1 MSDALKNALTQS
13 LRQANPD
20 FLKWALVIA
29 FLLPVL
35 VILYF
40 IVKKAAAGLGVNLN
54 TEWNPAAP
62 PQPAQPT
69 LAQPTPTVD
78 PLDQS
83 RDALVGI
90 YKVLLGVSGAV
101 LIAGGVYAAIVATTA
116 NGLALFALMLFVAG
130 IAVLSKMRMYDRRQ
144 RSTDTF
150 EPNISFTVT
159 TEPEADVL
167 DSQTIERVKELS
179 RQGAPLD
186 TICRTA
192 NPQYAQWPAYKQ
204 KAFQAVMAAVL
215 KQYPAGAPPAP
226 TPGPS
231 GL

>member
-1 MSDALKNALTQS
+1 
-13 LRQANPD
+13 
-20 FLKWALVIA
+20 
-29 FLLPVL
+29 
-35 VILYF
+35 
-40 IVKKAAAGLGVNLN
+40 
-54 TEWNPAAP
+54 
-62 PQPAQPT
+62 
-69 LAQPTPTVD
+69 
-78 PLDQS
+78 
-83 RDALVGI
+83 
-90 YKVLLGVSGAV
+90 
-101 LIAGGVYAAIVATTA
+101 
-116 NGLALFALMLFVAG
+116 
-130 IAVLSKMRMYDRRQ
+130 
-144 RSTDTF
+144 
-150 EPNISFTVT
+150 VT

-231 GL
+231 GQ

>member
-54 TEWNPAAP
+54 AEWNPAAP

-78 PLDQS
+78 PLDQG

-101 LIAGGVYAAIVATTA
+101 LIAGGVA
-116 NGLALFALMLFVAG
+116 
-130 IAVLSKMRMYDRRQ
+130 
-144 RSTDTF
+144 
-150 EPNISFTVT
+150 
-159 TEPEADVL
+159 
-167 DSQTIERVKELS
+167 
-179 RQGAPLD
+179 
-186 TICRTA
+186 
-192 NPQYAQWPAYKQ
+192 WPC
-204 KAFQAVMAAVL
+204 L
-215 KQYPAGAPPAP
+215 P
-226 TPGPS
+226 
-231 GL
+231 